1 MKGGFF
7 PLISRMKYIGRWSLM
22 HRIKE
27 ENLMEHSFE
36 TAVIAQALA
45 IIGKKVYN
53 KSVSPEVIAS
63 AALYHDVSEIITGD
77 MPTPIKYGNA
87 DLKRAYK
94 QVELGAKRRICELV
108 PDILRD
114 EYEELLSFEERHP
127 EEYRYIKAADKI
139 SAYLKCLSEERDG
152 NGDFA
157 CAKVQLEKSIKDMH
171 MEEADYFVENFV
183 QLYGKNL
190 DELTV

>member
-22 HRIKE
+22 RNNKE

-53 KSVSPEVIAS
+53 KSVSPDRIAS
-63 AALYHDVSEIITGD
+63 AALYHDTSEIITGD
-77 MPTPIKYGNA
+77 MPTPIKYGNDA
-87 DLKRAYK
+87 LKTAYK
-94 QVELGAKRRICELV
+94 QVELGAKQRLCDLV
-108 PDILRD
+108 PDIFHD
-114 EYEELLSFEERHP
+114 EYEELISFEEKYP

-139 SAYLKCLSEERDG
+139 SAYLKCLDEEQGG
-152 NGDFA
+152 NHDFVS
-157 CAKVQLEKSIKDMH
+157 AKAQLLESIKAMN
-171 MEEADYFVENFV
+171 MEEADYFMENYI
-183 QLYGKNL
+183 QLYGKTL

>member
-22 HRIKE
+22 RNTKE

-53 KSVSPEVIAS
+53 KSVSPDRIAS
-63 AALYHDVSEIITGD
+63 AALYHDTSEIITGD
-77 MPTPIKYGNA
+77 MPTPIKYGNDA
-87 DLKRAYK
+87 LKTAYK
-94 QVELGAKRRICELV
+94 QVELGAKQRLCDLV
-108 PDILRD
+108 PDIFHD
-114 EYEELLSFEERHP
+114 EYEELISFEEKYP

-139 SAYLKCLSEERDG
+139 SAYLKCLDEEQGGNRD
-152 NGDFA
+152 FVS
-157 CAKVQLEKSIKDMH
+157 AKAQLSDSIKAMN
-171 MEEADYFVENFV
+171 MEEADYFMENFV
-183 QLYGKNL
+183 GLYGKTL